1 VRGKKALPV
10 EQIRRRNQ
18 GMQLRLWSH
27 KAKRGAQVTTYR
39 LQSFS
44 FHLVGLGEIS
54 SSDLFADLH
63 TYIQTVRKKDEAQGE
78 LSSLRPRS
86 GADDIWGI
94 VCAFHTLLP
103 PINNVNETET
113 RENELRGTEAGIW
126 SAGEENLTRLSGC
139 DIGTTAHL
147 TAKNRKCQDRRDH
160 FAIT

>member
-1 VRGKKALPV
+1 
-10 EQIRRRNQ
+10 
-18 GMQLRLWSH
+18 MQLRLWSH

-126 SAGEENLTRLSGC
+126 SAGGKNASPGRAVAILELQGTVLRSFANVKTVEIILQLLNTR
-139 DIGTTAHL
+139 
-147 TAKNRKCQDRRDH
+147 
-160 FAIT
+160 